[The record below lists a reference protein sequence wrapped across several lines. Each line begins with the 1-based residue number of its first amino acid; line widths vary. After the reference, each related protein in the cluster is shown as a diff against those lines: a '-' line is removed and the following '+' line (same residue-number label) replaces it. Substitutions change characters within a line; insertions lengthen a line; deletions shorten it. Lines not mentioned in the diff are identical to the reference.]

1 MSFGSLSPS
10 WQPWQSWLLRKGFT
24 PHSDDAQELTSTSVS
39 ANQWR
44 ASPGSA
50 AIEIS
55 VCHMSSGAPPPKGW
69 HSHLDEV
76 VLAAAA
82 KPLNINPSLGLVPME
97 AQGIWHRHPL
107 AAEER
112 KQNPPWGFVGPLC
125 RILPNSPAVVS
136 QACKWKKCEVAGVT
150 AQLRGDC
157 KSILRKGELPA
168 PHHRRDKGR
177 PGVRRSQQSSLS
189 IPAEGEA
196 TECQ

>member
-97 AQGIWHRHPL
+97 AQGIL
-107 AAEER
+107 AQTSPGGRR
-112 KQNPPWGFVGPLC
+112 KKAKSSMGLCWSPVQDPPKLTCCCVP
-125 RILPNSPAVVS
+125 
-136 QACKWKKCEVAGVT
+136 
-150 AQLRGDC
+150 
-157 KSILRKGELPA
+157 
-168 PHHRRDKGR
+168 
-177 PGVRRSQQSSLS
+177 SL
-189 IPAEGEA
+189 
-196 TECQ
+196 